1 MTEPGISRDEA
12 LKIAGEFFNAV
23 PTQSFARETMRSD
36 VTWTA
41 DFLEEGTVEGADAVN
56 EALKSQLAAFS
67 DLSISIAEDAIPA
80 LFENGTVAVE
90 VAISGTNDGDLPGVG
105 RTGRSMEGRG
115 MAFVTFDDAG
125 QIAAVRTYWNWEALL
140 AQLGMRS
147 FARPGP
153 VPG

>member
-1 MTEPGISRDEA
+1 MTQPGISKDEA
-12 LKIAGEFFNAV
+12 LKVAGEFFNAV
-23 PTQSFARETMRSD
+23 PTQSFGPRTMRSD

-41 DFLEEGTVEGADAVN
+41 DFFDEGTVAGIDAVN
-56 EALKSQLAAFS
+56 EALKSQMAAFS
-67 DLSISIAEDAIPA
+67 DLSISTAVDAVPA

-90 VAISGTNDGDLPGVG
+90 LAISGTNDGDLPGVG

-125 QIAAVRTYWNWEALL
+125 QITAVRTYWDWGALM